1 MTMRTI
7 PLVVGK
13 EWVDIKTAA
22 KYQSG
27 DILAFNNTIASNIL
41 LVETDVKPKANDRGV
56 VLSGYGQSRSAIS
69 MPAATGTVY
78 ARSED
83 GLEVEL
89 VIQTQ

>member
-1 MTMRTI
+1 MRTV

-13 EWVDIKTAA
+13 EWVEIKTAI
-22 KYQSG
+22 KYASG
-27 DILAFNNTIASNIL
+27 DILLFNNSLTSNVL
-41 LVETDVKPKANDRGV
+41 LSETDIKPKANDRGV

-69 MPAATGTVY
+69 MPATTGTVY